1 MEYDVSNIDFAIM
14 LLLAEQPHTSGYSL
28 DKLVEER
35 GFRVWAGIGVSSI
48 YARLKKLE
56 AAAMIRGALDQ
67 AKKGRGPTRRLFC
80 LTEAGEALLLA
91 QVREAL
97 SSTREHDPRFNL
109 ALGGVSLVGAAQAR
123 ECLSDRRVFL
133 VNESKRL
140 TGLAKSSTTGVAAR
154 LLFGRIIHGIN
165 AEVAWLD
172 MVELGVALGAR
183 EIEANE

>member
-14 LLLAEQPHTSGYSL
+14 LLLAERPHTSGYSL

-56 AAAMIRGALDQ
+56 AASIVRGALDK
-67 AKKGRGPTRRLFC
+67 AKKGRGPARKLFC
-80 LTEAGEALLLA
+80 LTDDGEALLLA

-97 SSTREHDPRFNL
+97 STTREHDPRFNL
-109 ALGGVSLVGAAQAR
+109 ALGGVALVGADQAR
-123 ECLSDRRVFL
+123 ECLSDRRAFL

-140 TGLAKSSTTGVAAR
+140 TGLAKAASTGVSAR

-183 EIEANE
+183 EVEASL